1 MRAVERV
8 APADQGAGA
17 VAVVRVEVGFLP
29 VFLDKMVE
37 MGLMATRV
45 LTVRQELLSCPSTT
59 KRSHT

>member
-8 APADQGAGA
+8 ASADLAAGA

-29 VFLDKMVE
+29 VFPGKMVE
-37 MGLMATRV
+37 MGLMATQV
-45 LTVRQELLSCPSTT
+45 LTVRQDPLSCPSTV